1 MSRLHQGRG
10 TSAAPRTLTLP
21 PRLPV
26 FLDGIRLSSKSW
38 RLLLG
43 IGIILVAI
51 PAANAQTSSQQYVY
65 SSQPL
70 NSTTSVVAG
79 FSKTSQT
86 GALGVVPGSPFN
98 ERLEGGLV
106 AIDGQGKF
114 LFVLNPGSND
124 ISMFQINQTSGA
136 LTEVPASPFQVPAT
150 INPNLAP
157 SQPLSIATEKSG
169 KFLFVGYYLGDF
181 QGNSSVVSLTIDTSG
196 SSPVLVT
203 TQSTELVSGG
213 APSRLLVDPKGIHL
227 YVGMTLG
234 QNGLYENNAE
244 VYSIDGLTGALSFV
258 GTADSGSAEMRSMA
272 IDPQGRFL
280 FAGWGNVSGFLDSCV
295 ISPVDGTTGSPSF
308 TIDLGLNIYTDV
320 LLVENSGNFL
330 YANQT
335 AGTFLYSLD
344 QLTGAL
350 TLVAGP
356 LPNVILDIAVADPQ
370 GPYLYSL
377 FGGGIHA
384 YQVNQQSGNLSEIP
398 GSPFNSGA
406 TNGASGLAISGNPV
420 QAVSG
425 PAATIFPST
434 GYSGGTVAV
443 GSSGQTGVFS
453 LVNIGNQNLAINS
466 ISITGPNASSFSQTH
481 TCASTLAPNANCS
494 ISINFTPASLG
505 TLSATLQV
513 ADNAPGS
520 PQTLALN
527 GTGVAPAP
535 AIAFSPTVPSFPTIT
550 EGTTGAAQTLT
561 VMSSGTGQLHV
572 ASVAITGPN
581 PSDFSFTNNCT
592 APVAP
597 GNNCTIMLV
606 FNPIGPGQRTA
617 DLTITDDAPNS
628 PQSIS
633 LSATANPTF
642 TPGPAPGGSTT
653 ASVSAGQPA
662 QYMRPEPAIPARCR
676 SHAAARLSAPSAKSP
691 QVSRSLVEHPRRSP
705 LL

>member
-1 MSRLHQGRG
+1 M
-10 TSAAPRTLTLP
+10 
-21 PRLPV
+21 
-26 FLDGIRLSSKSW
+26 
-38 RLLLG
+38 
-43 IGIILVAI
+43 
-51 PAANAQTSSQQYVY
+51 
-65 SSQPL
+65 
-70 NSTTSVVAG
+70 
-79 FSKTSQT
+79 
-86 GALGVVPGSPFN
+86 
-98 ERLEGGLV
+98 
-106 AIDGQGKF
+106 
-114 LFVLNPGSND
+114 
-124 ISMFQINQTSGA
+124 
-136 LTEVPASPFQVPAT
+136 
-150 INPNLAP
+150 
-157 SQPLSIATEKSG
+157 
-169 KFLFVGYYLGDF
+169 
-181 QGNSSVVSLTIDTSG
+181 
-196 SSPVLVT
+196 
-203 TQSTELVSGG
+203 
-213 APSRLLVDPKGIHL
+213 DPKGIHL
-227 YVGMTLG
+227 YAGMTLG
-234 QNGLYENNAE
+234 QNGLYENSAE
-244 VYSIDGLTGALSFV
+244 VYSIDALTGTLSFA

-280 FAGWGNVSGFLDSCV
+280 FAGWGNVSGFLDSCA
-295 ISPVDGTTGSPSF
+295 ISPVDGTTGRPSS
-308 TIDLGLNIYTDV
+308 TIDLGLNTYTDV

-335 AGTFLYSLD
+335 AGAFVYSID
-344 QLTGAL
+344 QVTGAL
-350 TLVAGP
+350 TQIPGP
-356 LPNVILDIAVADPQ
+356 LANVTLDIAVADPQ
-370 GPYLYSL
+370 GPYLYSV

-384 YQVNQQSGNLSEIP
+384 YQVDQQSGGLTEIP

-406 TNGASGLAISGNPV
+406 TNGASGLVISGNPV

-466 ISITGPNASSFSQTH
+466 ISIAGPNASSFSQTH

-505 TLSATLQV
+505 MLSATLQV
-513 ADNAPGS
+513 ADNAPGT

-535 AIAFSPTVPSFPTIT
+535 AVVFSPTLPSFPTIT

-597 GNNCTIMLV
+597 GANCTILLV

-617 DLTITDDAPNS
+617 NLTITDDAPNS

-633 LSATANPTF
+633 LSATANPAF
-642 TPGPAPGGSTT
+642 TPGPAPNGSMT
-653 ASVSAGQPA
+653 ATVSAGQPA
-662 QYMRPEPAIPARCR
+662 QYMLQLTPGAGYTGTVSLTCSGAPLGAACQVPASVSI
-676 SHAAARLSAPSAKSP
+676 SSGAAALFTVTVTTSGAASAPLSAPLRIKPIPVLRLLPFLALALILLLASKTLRTLQNAGS
-691 QVSRSLVEHPRRSP
+691 PRRLRLATVLASAVFCVACGVAGCGGGSNNTLIPPPIFTPSGTSTITVTPSAMSSTGKP
-705 LL
+705 LQLQPIQLTLTVK